1 MTFSDLKD
9 DVLRWMNPII
19 HPLEWTKDNFA
30 ERFCLWFIVFFS
42 AWNGWILFLS
52 MGLSLTSK
60 VFLGISILGA
70 LLFVFTLIYYSIVEA
85 QKEKD
90 AAERRKRDAE
100 RKHKSL

>member
-1 MTFSDLKD
+1 MTISDLKD
-9 DVLRWMNPII
+9 NVLRWMNPII

-42 AWNGWILFLS
+42 AWNGWIMTLS
-52 MGLSLTSK
+52 FGLPLTSR

-70 LLFVFTLIYYSIVEA
+70 LLFIFTLIYYTIVEA
-85 QKEKD
+85 QKEKE
-90 AAERRKRDAE
+90 AAERRRRDAE

>member
-1 MTFSDLKD
+1 
-9 DVLRWMNPII
+9 MNPII

-42 AWNGWILFLS
+42 AWNAWIMTLS
-52 MGLSLTSK
+52 FGLSLTSK

-70 LLFVFTLIYYSIVEA
+70 LLFVFTLIYYTIVEA

-90 AAERRKRDAE
+90 VAERRRQDAE
-100 RKHKSL
+100 RKTKSL